1 MKKYL
6 TYARTIWHEFWM
18 YMLVGPSKVT
28 YHTDVDKLP
37 ELYKPKKKD

>member
-1 MKKYL
+1 MKL
-6 TYARTIWHEFWM
+6 FTYARTIWHEFWM
-18 YMLVGPSKVT
+18 HILVGPPKVT